1 MYILTQIFLW
11 LVILAYLAYLLVDM
25 YVIPNYMG
33 KSLATPVLR
42 RRWGD
47 AILILAAVIFG
58 IYAALTNQ
66 KYTGFLL
73 TLIIL
78 GAVVFYSSYHKT
90 YWHLKEEGFIYMFKF
105 IPYSAIKNTQLTEN
119 GILILD
125 LTGGSKVYIAFK
137 TIGDVEIAANFF
149 ADEKRLN
156 KIAKNAPKDA

>member
-1 MYILTQIFLW
+1 MTILIHIFLW
-11 LVILAYLAYLLVDM
+11 LIILAYLFYILVDV

-47 AILILAAVIFG
+47 AILILGGVIFG

-66 KYTGFLL
+66 KYTSFLL

-105 IPYSAIKNTQLTEN
+105 IPYSAIVNTKLTEN
-119 GILILD
+119 GILILE
-125 LTGGSKVYIAFK
+125 LNGGAKVYIAFK

-149 ADEKRLN
+149 ANEKRLN
-156 KIAKNAPKDA
+156 KIVKN